1 MIEIGFFNQEKSIS
15 YLAQLEVKLARNM
28 RFFVVVVVVVRK
40 EKNIISEQF

>member
-1 MIEIGFFNQEKSIS
+1 MIEIGFFNQEKSVS

-28 RFFVVVVVVVRK
+28 RFFVVVVVVRK

>member
-28 RFFVVVVVVVRK
+28 RFFVVVVVVRK

>member
-28 RFFVVVVVVVRK
+28 RFFVVVVVRK